1 MYVCLMSVCTLNHY
15 FTLQFQMVE
24 LAIKLELHNALNILL
39 RYARR
44 HAVKPPSTAA
54 LTEVASS
61 EDWHPTSG
69 QVAAAVLA
77 ALSAFLSAPSGKV
90 VPYSLFDF
98 FCLSRNI
105 SKSSYALC
113 YFETTEQTSLLF
125 SGDSQLDSCG

>member
-1 MYVCLMSVCTLNHY
+1 MYVCILYVRMFAYSLFY

-24 LAIKLELHNALNILL
+24 SAIKLELHNALNILL

-44 HAVKPPSTAA
+44 HAVKPPSTTAI
-54 LTEVASS
+54 TDVGSG

-90 VPYSLFDF
+90 VPYSLFDYIF
-98 FCLSRNI
+98 FRFSRNV
-105 SKSSYALC
+105 SKSSYA
-113 YFETTEQTSLLF
+113 
-125 SGDSQLDSCG
+125 